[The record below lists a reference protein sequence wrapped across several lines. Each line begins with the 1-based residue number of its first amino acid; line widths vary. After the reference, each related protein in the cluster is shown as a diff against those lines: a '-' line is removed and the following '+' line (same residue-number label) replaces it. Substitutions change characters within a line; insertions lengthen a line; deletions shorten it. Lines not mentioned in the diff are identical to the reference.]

1 MLNQKNLA
9 YLENLMTDQTLI
21 AVTKYV
27 GDKEINELVNAG
39 IKDLGENR
47 VKKFLDKYEKHQD
60 KAINWHFI
68 GHLQSKKVKKMIN
81 KITLLHSLDRMSLAD
96 EIEKRREKPLPCF
109 LEVNIANDPNKY
121 GLKPENALDF
131 YNKIKEY
138 DKIKVIG
145 LMGMA
150 KHTEDKEIIRENFNV
165 LLKLR
170 EEFNREYNDNKV
182 TKLSM
187 GMSNDFEVAIEMGA
201 THLRIGSFLF
211 EEE

>member
-9 YLENLMTDQTLI
+9 YLENLMIDQTLI

-27 GDKEINELVNAG
+27 GDEEINELVNSE

-81 KITLLHSLDRMSLAD
+81 KIAFLHSLDRMSLAD

-109 LEVNIANDPNKY
+109 LEVNIANDPINM
-121 GLKPENALDF
+121 
-131 YNKIKEY
+131 
-138 DKIKVIG
+138 V
-145 LMGMA
+145 
-150 KHTEDKEIIRENFNV
+150 
-165 LLKLR
+165 
-170 EEFNREYNDNKV
+170 
-182 TKLSM
+182 
-187 GMSNDFEVAIEMGA
+187 
-201 THLRIGSFLF
+201 
-211 EEE
+211 